1 MKKQLLPLW
10 VLLSSLSLSGGVA
23 FAQTSNDAEHLRI
36 SKERA
41 ALEAGFKLE
50 EAVCYQKFL
59 VNNCL
64 DDVKIRRR
72 EAMADLRRQEISL
85 NDQERKAKGAEQV
98 QKTEEKASPEKQQ
111 AEADRRAEAVR
122 DFDARMARE
131 RQKNADRLK
140 LESNEKSNLETAA
153 AKAKGVQSK
162 QAGRTAKQAAAA
174 EEVKKYNERL
184 EKAKERQARI
194 AKDKASQT
202 NPSANPLPAP
212 P

>member
-1 MKKQLLPLW
+1 MKKQLILM
-10 VLLSSLSLSGGVA
+10 SSLWLSGGVV
-23 FAQTSNDAEHLRI
+23 FAQTFNDAERLRI

-41 ALEAGFKLE
+41 LLEAGFHRE
-50 EAVCYQKFL
+50 DAACYLKFM

-64 DDVKIRRR
+64 DEVRIRRQ
-72 EAMADLRRQEISL
+72 EAFTDLRRQEMSID
-85 NDQERKAKGAEQV
+85 NQERKAKGAEQL
-98 QKTEEKASPEKQQ
+98 QKTEDKASLEKQQ
-111 AEADRRAEAVR
+111 AEADTRAKAMR
-122 DFDARMARE
+122 DTDARMERE

-153 AKAKGVQSK
+153 AKAKDAQNK

-194 AKDKASQT
+194 AKDRASQSS
-202 NPSANPLPAP
+202 PAARPLPAP

>member
-1 MKKQLLPLW
+1 MKKQLLLI
-10 VLLSSLSLSGGVA
+10 LMSSLSLFSGVV
-23 FAQTSNDAEHLRI
+23 FAQTSNDAERLRI

-41 ALEAGFKLE
+41 VLEAGFNRE
-50 EAVCYQKFL
+50 DAACYRKFL

-64 DDVKIRRR
+64 DEVKVRRQ
-72 EAMADLRRQEISL
+72 EAFTDLRRQEISID
-85 NDQERKAKGAEQV
+85 DQERKARGADQL
-98 QKTEEKASPEKQQ
+98 QKTEDKASLEKQQ
-111 AEADRRAEAVR
+111 AEADRRAQAMR
-122 DFDARMARE
+122 DSDARIERE

-153 AKAKGVQSK
+153 AKAKDAQNK
-162 QAGRTAKQAAAA
+162 QVSRTAKQVTAA

-194 AKDKASQT
+194 ARDKASQSS
-202 NPSANPLPAP
+202 PSASPLPAP